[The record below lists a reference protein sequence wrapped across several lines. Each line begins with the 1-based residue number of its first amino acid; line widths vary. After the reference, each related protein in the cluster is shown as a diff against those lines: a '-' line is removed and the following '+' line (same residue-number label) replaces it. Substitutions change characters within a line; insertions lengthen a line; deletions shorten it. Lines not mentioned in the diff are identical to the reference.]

1 MRDNLI
7 FYNIPGT
14 RDEETTPIIHK
25 LLEEKMGMKDATK
38 NIKIDRSHRL
48 GRPKPGASK
57 PQPIVAKFNYH
68 QDRETIRRNAMKLR
82 GTNIGI
88 GEQFPAEI
96 VKARK
101 ELYPELKKAKHNK
114 NSLNLFSDEI
124 EHLSWEG
131 TISSN
136 NPCESFNQFSM
147 LFTSSYE
154 KNFPI
159 KRPKVKMNINKHR
172 SPWMTKCVLKSIKK
186 KNKLYKKYLS
196 DSSKINENVYKKYK
210 NKLNHVIRLSKK
222 NYYEQELTKYK
233 HDSKMMWK
241 TLNEIINRKQRKR
254 KSQMNLLTLIQQIL
268 L

>member
-7 FYNIPGT
+7 FYNIPET

-57 PQPIVAKFNYH
+57 PRPIVAKFNYH

-101 ELYPELKKAKHNK
+101 ELYPELKKGKHEGKQAKLVRDK
-114 NSLNLFSDEI
+114 LIID
-124 EHLSWEG
+124 G
-131 TISSN
+131 
-136 NPCESFNQFSM
+136 
-147 LFTSSYE
+147 
-154 KNFPI
+154 
-159 KRPKVKMNINKHR
+159 KVFKPDGQH
-172 SPWMTKCVLKSIKK
+172 
-186 KNKLYKKYLS
+186 
-196 DSSKINENVYKKYK
+196 
-210 NKLNHVIRLSKK
+210 
-222 NYYEQELTKYK
+222 
-233 HDSKMMWK
+233 
-241 TLNEIINRKQRKR
+241 
-254 KSQMNLLTLIQQIL
+254 
-268 L
+268 